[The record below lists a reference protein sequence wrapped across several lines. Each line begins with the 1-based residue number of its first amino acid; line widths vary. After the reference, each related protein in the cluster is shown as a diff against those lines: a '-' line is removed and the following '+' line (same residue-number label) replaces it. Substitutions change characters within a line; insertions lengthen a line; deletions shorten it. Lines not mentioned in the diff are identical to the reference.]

1 MVRAGG
7 HRAGNRRTKDF
18 QRPFLLSVS
27 FLLALLPVLAAVV
40 DDAAE
45 LSLAPPPP
53 HPMVDIFVHGDG
65 GFPCWR
71 VPAVVMAKSTGRLFA
86 FAEARNYSGD
96 GCEPDGL
103 KPNAS
108 HPNEG
113 PRSLALKTSTNDG
126 RSWSELRIVDWN
138 GINPA
143 AVYDERTDQVVVHYP
158 AAYWGGGTGHPVIGG
173 DYTKQLLCSA
183 DGSCGAPTSTA
194 LYWPGCAPTPD
205 PHCRMHIGAGP
216 GLGTQLTVGP
226 HAGRLLFAG
235 HAGQVD
241 VVWYSDD
248 GAKSWTVAR
257 STFGSNNASKAA
269 KDGPWGC
276 GRPHGCY
283 DEPFPVQ
290 LPSGLVQLN
299 MRNNSLSCDPKNCC
313 CAYLPIVS
321 SLPDPSTVQSTAPPR
336 P

>member
-1 MVRAGG
+1 VGPEVCVCVGRGVGKFRGFHPILEGFLWENTVRGANICPRPARERAQVSSTPCSSASVGAHLRRRCVCRTPDPTITLLWPSTIRGPAWPPFASMSELSIGAGVGPPSGPMVRAGG

-18 QRPFLLSVS
+18 QRPSLLSVS

-126 RSWSELRIVDWN
+126 RSWSELR
-138 GINPA
+138 
-143 AVYDERTDQVVVHYP
+143 
-158 AAYWGGGTGHPVIGG
+158 
-173 DYTKQLLCSA
+173 
-183 DGSCGAPTSTA
+183 
-194 LYWPGCAPTPD
+194 
-205 PHCRMHIGAGP
+205 
-216 GLGTQLTVGP
+216 
-226 HAGRLLFAG
+226 RL
-235 HAGQVD
+235 
-241 VVWYSDD
+241 
-248 GAKSWTVAR
+248 R
-257 STFGSNNASKAA
+257 
-269 KDGPWGC
+269 
-276 GRPHGCY
+276 
-283 DEPFPVQ
+283 
-290 LPSGLVQLN
+290 
-299 MRNNSLSCDPKNCC
+299 
-313 CAYLPIVS
+313 
-321 SLPDPSTVQSTAPPR
+321 
-336 P
+336 